1 MRAFVAIGLDFVR
14 EWGGLAMENGKD
26 LLPVQLRWMTELD
39 LEAVFELEQRE
50 SAHPWDALELASVLN
65 RPDAAAMVAEFEGR
79 IVGFIIYICNDSCL
93 KICNIVVSKDFRRCG
108 VGAQMMAKIACRL
121 TRSVR
126 DSILL
131 EVRETNLT
139 GQLFFRS
146 LGFRAISIERASYDS
161 GEDAYIMQ
169 YRHRPKVLPT
179 QMAVY

>member
-1 MRAFVAIGLDFVR
+1 
-14 EWGGLAMENGKD
+14 
-26 LLPVQLRWMTELD
+26 
-39 LEAVFELEQRE
+39 
-50 SAHPWDALELASVLN
+50 
-65 RPDAAAMVAEFEGR
+65 
-79 IVGFIIYICNDSCL
+79 
-93 KICNIVVSKDFRRCG
+93 
-108 VGAQMMAKIACRL
+108 MMAKIACRL